1 MITENNKKEVLNL
14 YTQGK
19 NCLQIV
25 TALGIDKKTIK
36 KVLLNNGI
44 NYTLE
49 KAKEKEEKLR
59 QVVKL
64 YSEGVSQVELEKK
77 LKLTRKT
84 IRETLKKSEV
94 NYRTKSQAITL
105 GYGHYIDETVFND
118 LTNPEALYFIGLL
131 YTDGHISEK
140 NNQNCIEIKLHTD
153 DLELLEKLKLFLK
166 CNYDITK
173 TKNEESYRLR
183 FFSKRIISILK
194 DLGFTS
200 NKTSSL
206 IPDERLKHSKDFWRG
221 CIDGDGCLHYQK
233 NINNPNKPIWII
245 NLVGTTDTCIGFLK
259 FIKDNEIDNNRTI
272 NKANGKDLFIIP
284 FSGQIALKVAN
295 LLYENAT
302 IYMER
307 KYQKYLE
314 MKTFYST

>member
-14 YTQGK
+14 YTQGR

-25 TALGIDKKTIK
+25 TALGIDKKTVK

-49 KAKEKEEKLR
+49 KAKEKKEKLR
-59 QVVKL
+59 QVIKL
-64 YSEGVSQVELEKK
+64 YSEGVSQLELEKK

-84 IRETLKKSEV
+84 IRETLQNSDII
-94 NYRTKSQAITL
+94 YRTRSQAITL
-105 GYGHYIDETVFND
+105 GYGHYIDETVFDD

-140 NNQNCIEIKLHTD
+140 NNQNCIEIKLHSD
-153 DLELLEKLKLFLK
+153 DLELLEKFKSFLK
-166 CNYDITK
+166 CNYNITK

-183 FFSKRIISILK
+183 FFSKRIITVLK

-200 NKTSSL
+200 NKTSFL
-206 IPDERLKHSKDFWRG
+206 IPDERLKHSRDFWRG
-221 CIDGDGCLHYQK
+221 CVDGDGCLHFSK
-233 NINNPNKPIWII
+233 KSVNPYWII
-245 NLVGTTDTCIGFLK
+245 NLLGTVETCQGF
-259 FIKDNEIDNNRTI
+259 IDFVSENNIFHKRNT
-272 NKANGKDLFIIP
+272 NKSDGKNLYVAA
-284 FSGQIALKVAN
+284 FSGQIGYKVTN

-307 KYQKYLE
+307 KYNKYLE
-314 MKTFYST
+314 MKEFYKD